1 MAKRMMNVVRAGW
14 LACAFGMALA
24 GAGGCGQTTRGQMEW
39 AQPVTE
45 EATPRVGRVYLMRG
59 WVGVFSSGI
68 DQMGE
73 TLRNQGVTAHVY
85 QHDQAEE
92 LARTIAT
99 NYRNVPDPEPIVIIG
114 HSYGS
119 DDAIKIARAC
129 EGVGVPVEMIVTLD
143 CVDEAVVPKN
153 VKTAF
158 NFWTPGALG
167 GNFLRGLPMTQEPGA
182 KGVLHNVAMRD
193 PANAHLCDGRADHVN
208 LDKGPKLQAEIV
220 KQVLAACPERNTWL
234 ATRPLARARVAAAKV
249 TPMLLPKA
257 SMMPSPGVVTPAK
270 PVAGG
275 PSADA
280 AKSTDRA
287 RQSSSLVSPVDGN

>member
-1 MAKRMMNVVRAGW
+1 
-14 LACAFGMALA
+14 
-24 GAGGCGQTTRGQMEW
+24 RGQMEW

-45 EATPRVGRVYLMRG
+45 ESTPRVGRVYLMRG

-73 TLRNQGVTAHVY
+73 TLRSHGVTAHVY

-92 LARTIAT
+92 LARTIAA

-129 EGVGVPVEMIVTLD
+129 DQAGVPVEMIVALD
-143 CVDEAVVPKN
+143 CVDESVIPKN

-167 GNFLRGLPMTQEPGA
+167 GNFLRGLPMTQEAGA

-193 PANAHLCDGRADHVN
+193 PANAHLCDGRPDHVN

-220 KQVLAACPERNTWL
+220 KQVLAVCPERNTWL
-234 ATRPLARARVAAAKV
+234 ATRPLARARVAAAKLAPV
-249 TPMLLPKA
+249 LLPKA
-257 SMMPSPGVVTPAK
+257 SMMPAPAVATRAK
-270 PVAGG
+270 SAAGG

-280 AKSTDRA
+280 AKLTDRA
-287 RQSSSLVSPVDGN
+287 RQSSSSTLPVDGN